1 MKIKEISQNII
12 SILIKYCLEIIS
24 IIVGIIGIISIFI
37 TAYFNTTYNTATEVT
52 SFKFGFGIIPI
63 LGICILV
70 LILLFNKKFQ
80 KGYLKKIS
88 TKILLIIIP
97 ILLFI
102 IYIFW
107 ISILKLE
114 PIDDQKR
121 IHEMAIDM
129 INGKIGL
136 YFVQPMYLF
145 LYPYQLGIVFF
156 VSIFYKVFGQNFIVF
171 EYVNAICS
179 ILNFYLLYLIS
190 KEIFKED
197 ISRYLIILLLGFGL
211 YFMFWNVYFYGN
223 IVGLTFGL
231 SAILFTLKYLNNNK
245 VHYIAI
251 SGVMIAISIILKSN
265 YNIFLCGI
273 LVILILDLISNFN
286 KNKMICLIIFL
297 ITYFM
302 ISIFYNITMEKFYDI
317 KKPSG
322 VPMINFIYMGMS
334 DKVDLYPGWYNEE
347 TLNIY
352 YRNNLD
358 YEKSSKEAR
367 DLIKS
372 RLKHFSKKPKEFL
385 EYYAKKIG
393 STWLNPTFQTVWCS
407 TPGARYEWDIEYA
420 EYLNHHQ
427 KVLSIVTGNIYKIVE
442 FYFDIFQVIVFIF
455 AGIGIFNLAKKQEL
469 KIQYVLLPIIFLGG
483 FLFHIIWETKAIYVL
498 QYYYLLLPF
507 SAYGI
512 YYFSNLNFNITIN
525 KIKGLINNKAKI

>member
-1 MKIKEISQNII
+1 MKIKEISQSII

-52 SFKFGFGIIPI
+52 SFKYSFVIFPILTILFIIGIVTICNKKENHYFKKIPTKVLLSIIPI
-63 LGICILV
+63 I
-70 LILLFNKKFQ
+70 
-80 KGYLKKIS
+80 
-88 TKILLIIIP
+88 
-97 ILLFI
+97 LFI

-136 YFVQPMYLF
+136 HFVQPMYLF

-190 KEIFKED
+190 KEIFKD
-197 ISRYLIILLLGFGL
+197 NISKYLVFLLLGFGL

-245 VHYIAI
+245 VFNITI
-251 SGVMIAISIILKSN
+251 SGVMISISIILKSN

-286 KNKMICLIIFL
+286 KNKMICIIMFL
-297 ITYFM
+297 IAYFM
-302 ISIFYNITMEKFYDI
+302 ISIFYNITMEKIYDI
-317 KKPSG
+317 KRPLG

-334 DKVDLYPGWYNEE
+334 DKVDLYPGWYNED

-358 YEKSSKEAR
+358 YEKSSKEAC
-367 DLIKS
+367 DLIKK
-372 RLKHFSKKPKEFL
+372 RLNHFSKNPKEFL

-427 KVLSIVTGNIYKIVE
+427 KVLSIVTGNIYKIIE
-442 FYFDIFQVIVFIF
+442 FYFDIYQVIIFIF
-455 AGIGIFNLAKKQEL
+455 GGIGIFYLSKNQER
-469 KIQYVLLPIIFLGG
+469 KMQNVLLPVIFIGG

-512 YYFSNLNFNITIN
+512 WIIENGQSGRLFCP
-525 KIKGLINNKAKI
+525 